1 MFETKLKKN
10 RWNLI
15 MFIISYTIN
24 NIISGIVYDVYIN
37 YLQDTSESL
46 AKSFWSYYGYS
57 AFVGAFLLLFI
68 SKIGYKKIVIFC
80 SLACSVTLIAAAYFK
95 ETYIFYISTLFIL
108 TGIQLH
114 FSVLSPYIATY
125 AEFKE
130 KIKWFSRAFYIGYV
144 GFFLSTYLGGY
155 FVVRLFAKYIG
166 KNFHEAKEIKE
177 KIKWFSRAFYIG
189 YVGFFLSTYLGGYF
203 VVRLFAKYIGKNFHE
218 AKEITA
224 TVLEMDSITK
234 GIYIDSMGKIL
245 MISGFISLLALIPAF
260 LIKEEKEDYIYQ
272 KKEKHKLTEIKSNLK
287 KLMKKNT
294 VVYLIYWGL
303 TNFGMGLF
311 TSYFTVFLNRVL
323 YIDKATSSLLKKLMK
338 KNTVVYL
345 IYWGLTNFGMGLF
358 TSYFT
363 VFLNRVLYIDKATSS
378 LLVSISYGAMV
389 IFMLF
394 TDKCVKKFGQVVTL
408 VGTSLMAIPF
418 MLLIAVSISYGAMVI
433 FMLFTDKCVKK
444 FGQVVTLVGTSLMAI
459 PFMLLIAQGDRFGNN
474 MVWVVGISLFM
485 RAGLMNLSSPIDSSF
500 SMEIVEPELRPI
512 YASIINFIAGIAS
525 IVSGYYTGKYL
536 FVNLEGYRE
545 AYYIAA
551 GIYGVASLI
560 FILNFMKYNR
570 VSSEEEMR

>member
-80 SLACSVTLIAAAYFK
+80 SLACSITLIAAAYFK

-155 FVVRLFAKYIG
+155 FF
-166 KNFHEAKEIKE
+166 
-177 KIKWFSRAFYIG
+177 
-189 YVGFFLSTYLGGYF
+189 
-203 VVRLFAKYIGKNFHE
+203 VRLFAKYIGKNFHE

-224 TVLEMDSITK
+224 TVLEMDSVTK
-234 GIYIDSMGKIL
+234 GLYIDSMGKIL
-245 MISGFISLLALIPAF
+245 MISGIISLLALIPAF
-260 LIKEEKEDYIYQ
+260 LIKEEKEDYSYQ

-323 YIDKATSSLLKKLMK
+323 YIDKATSSLL
-338 KNTVVYL
+338 
-345 IYWGLTNFGMGLF
+345 
-358 TSYFT
+358 
-363 VFLNRVLYIDKATSS
+363 
-378 LLVSISYGAMV
+378 
-389 IFMLF
+389 
-394 TDKCVKKFGQVVTL
+394 
-408 VGTSLMAIPF
+408 
-418 MLLIAVSISYGAMVI
+418 VSISYGAMVI

-525 IVSGYYTGKYL
+525 IVSGYFTGKYL

>member
-166 KNFHEAKEIKE
+166 KNFHEAKEI
-177 KIKWFSRAFYIG
+177 
-189 YVGFFLSTYLGGYF
+189 
-203 VVRLFAKYIGKNFHE
+203 
-218 AKEITA
+218 TA
-224 TVLEMDSITK
+224 TVLEMDSVTK
-234 GIYIDSMGKIL
+234 GLYIDSMGKIL
-245 MISGFISLLALIPAF
+245 MISGIISLLALIPAF
-260 LIKEEKEDYIYQ
+260 LIKEEKEDYSYQ

-323 YIDKATSSLLKKLMK
+323 YIDKATSSLL
-338 KNTVVYL
+338 
-345 IYWGLTNFGMGLF
+345 
-358 TSYFT
+358 
-363 VFLNRVLYIDKATSS
+363 
-378 LLVSISYGAMV
+378 
-389 IFMLF
+389 
-394 TDKCVKKFGQVVTL
+394 
-408 VGTSLMAIPF
+408 
-418 MLLIAVSISYGAMVI
+418 VSISYGAMVI

-525 IVSGYYTGKYL
+525 IVSGYFTGKYL

>member
-10 RWNLI
+10 RLNLI
-15 MFIISYTIN
+15 MFIIRYTIN

-80 SLACSVTLIAAAYFK
+80 SLACSITLIAAAYFK

-166 KNFHEAKEIKE
+166 KNFHEAKEI
-177 KIKWFSRAFYIG
+177 
-189 YVGFFLSTYLGGYF
+189 
-203 VVRLFAKYIGKNFHE
+203 
-218 AKEITA
+218 TA
-224 TVLEMDSITK
+224 TVLEMDSVTK
-234 GIYIDSMGKIL
+234 GLYIDSMGKIL
-245 MISGFISLLALIPAF
+245 MISGIISLLALIPAF
-260 LIKEEKEDYIYQ
+260 LIKEEKEDYSYQ

-323 YIDKATSSLLKKLMK
+323 YIDKATSSLL
-338 KNTVVYL
+338 
-345 IYWGLTNFGMGLF
+345 
-358 TSYFT
+358 
-363 VFLNRVLYIDKATSS
+363 
-378 LLVSISYGAMV
+378 
-389 IFMLF
+389 
-394 TDKCVKKFGQVVTL
+394 
-408 VGTSLMAIPF
+408 
-418 MLLIAVSISYGAMVI
+418 VSISYGAMVI

-525 IVSGYYTGKYL
+525 IVSGYFTGKYL

>member
-80 SLACSVTLIAAAYFK
+80 SLACSVTLIAVAYFK

-166 KNFHEAKEIKE
+166 KNFHEAKEI
-177 KIKWFSRAFYIG
+177 
-189 YVGFFLSTYLGGYF
+189 
-203 VVRLFAKYIGKNFHE
+203 
-218 AKEITA
+218 TA

-245 MISGFISLLALIPAF
+245 MISGIISLLALIPAF

-323 YIDKATSSLLKKLMK
+323 YIDKATSSLL
-338 KNTVVYL
+338 
-345 IYWGLTNFGMGLF
+345 
-358 TSYFT
+358 
-363 VFLNRVLYIDKATSS
+363 
-378 LLVSISYGAMV
+378 
-389 IFMLF
+389 
-394 TDKCVKKFGQVVTL
+394 
-408 VGTSLMAIPF
+408 
-418 MLLIAVSISYGAMVI
+418 VSISYGAMVI

-525 IVSGYYTGKYL
+525 IISGYYTGKYL

>member
-166 KNFHEAKEIKE
+166 KNFHE
-177 KIKWFSRAFYIG
+177 
-189 YVGFFLSTYLGGYF
+189 T
-203 VVRLFAKYIGKNFHE
+203 
-218 AKEITA
+218 KEITA

-245 MISGFISLLALIPAF
+245 MISGIISLLALIPAF

-323 YIDKATSSLLKKLMK
+323 YIDKATSSLL
-338 KNTVVYL
+338 
-345 IYWGLTNFGMGLF
+345 
-358 TSYFT
+358 
-363 VFLNRVLYIDKATSS
+363 
-378 LLVSISYGAMV
+378 
-389 IFMLF
+389 
-394 TDKCVKKFGQVVTL
+394 
-408 VGTSLMAIPF
+408 
-418 MLLIAVSISYGAMVI
+418 VSISYGAMVI

-525 IVSGYYTGKYL
+525 IISGYYTGKYL

>member
-80 SLACSVTLIAAAYFK
+80 SLACSITLIAAAYFK

-166 KNFHEAKEIKE
+166 KNFHEAKEI
-177 KIKWFSRAFYIG
+177 
-189 YVGFFLSTYLGGYF
+189 
-203 VVRLFAKYIGKNFHE
+203 
-218 AKEITA
+218 TA
-224 TVLEMDSITK
+224 IVLEMDSVTK
-234 GIYIDSMGKIL
+234 GLYIDSMGKIL
-245 MISGFISLLALIPAF
+245 MISGIISLLALIPAF
-260 LIKEEKEDYIYQ
+260 LIKEKKEDYIYQ

-323 YIDKATSSLLKKLMK
+323 YIDKATSSLL
-338 KNTVVYL
+338 
-345 IYWGLTNFGMGLF
+345 
-358 TSYFT
+358 
-363 VFLNRVLYIDKATSS
+363 
-378 LLVSISYGAMV
+378 
-389 IFMLF
+389 
-394 TDKCVKKFGQVVTL
+394 
-408 VGTSLMAIPF
+408 
-418 MLLIAVSISYGAMVI
+418 VSISYGAMVI

-525 IVSGYYTGKYL
+525 IISGYYTGKYL

>member
-1 MFETKLKKN
+1 MLETKLKKN

-37 YLQDTSESL
+37 YLQDTSENL

-80 SLACSVTLIAAAYFK
+80 SLSCSITLILASYFK
-95 ETYIFYISTLFIL
+95 ENYIFYISTLFIL

-125 AEFKE
+125 ADFKE

-155 FVVRLFAKYIG
+155 FVVKLFAKYIG
-166 KNFHEAKEIKE
+166 KNFDEAK
-177 KIKWFSRAFYIG
+177 
-189 YVGFFLSTYLGGYF
+189 T
-203 VVRLFAKYIGKNFHE
+203 
-218 AKEITA
+218 ITA
-224 TVLEMDSITK
+224 TVLEMNDVTK
-234 GIYIDSMGKIL
+234 GIYVDSMGKVL
-245 MISGFISLLALIPAF
+245 MISGIISLFALIPAF

-272 KKEKHKLTEIKSNLK
+272 KKEKHKLAEIKSDLK
-287 KLMKKNT
+287 KLLRKNT
-294 VVYLIYWGL
+294 VI
-303 TNFGMGLF
+303 
-311 TSYFTVFLNRVL
+311 
-323 YIDKATSSLLKKLMK
+323 
-338 KNTVVYL
+338 YL

-394 TDKCVKKFGQVVTL
+394 TDRCVKR
-408 VGTSLMAIPF
+408 
-418 MLLIAVSISYGAMVI
+418 
-433 FMLFTDKCVKK
+433 

-459 PFMLLIAQGDRFGNN
+459 PFMLLIAQGDRFGSS
-474 MVWVVGISLFM
+474 MVWVVGVSLFM

-500 SMEIVEPELRPI
+500 SMEIVDPELRPI

-525 IVSGYYTGKYL
+525 IASGYYTGKYL
-536 FVNLEGYRE
+536 FLTLEGYRQ
-545 AYYIAA
+545 AYYIGA

>member
-80 SLACSVTLIAAAYFK
+80 SLACSITLIAAAYFK

-130 KIKWFSRAFYIGYV
+130 KIKWFSR
-144 GFFLSTYLGGY
+144 S
-155 FVVRLFAKYIG
+155 
-166 KNFHEAKEIKE
+166 
-177 KIKWFSRAFYIG
+177 FYIG

-224 TVLEMDSITK
+224 TVLEMDGVTK
-234 GIYIDSMGKIL
+234 GLYIDSMGKIL
-245 MISGFISLLALIPAF
+245 MISGIISLLALIPAF

-323 YIDKATSSLLKKLMK
+323 YIDKATSSLL
-338 KNTVVYL
+338 
-345 IYWGLTNFGMGLF
+345 
-358 TSYFT
+358 
-363 VFLNRVLYIDKATSS
+363 
-378 LLVSISYGAMV
+378 
-389 IFMLF
+389 
-394 TDKCVKKFGQVVTL
+394 
-408 VGTSLMAIPF
+408 
-418 MLLIAVSISYGAMVI
+418 VSISYGAMVI

>member
-80 SLACSVTLIAAAYFK
+80 SLACSVTLIAVAYFK

-166 KNFHEAKEIKE
+166 KNFHEAKEI
-177 KIKWFSRAFYIG
+177 
-189 YVGFFLSTYLGGYF
+189 
-203 VVRLFAKYIGKNFHE
+203 
-218 AKEITA
+218 TA

-245 MISGFISLLALIPAF
+245 MISGIISLLALIPAF

-323 YIDKATSSLLKKLMK
+323 YIDKATSSLL
-338 KNTVVYL
+338 
-345 IYWGLTNFGMGLF
+345 
-358 TSYFT
+358 
-363 VFLNRVLYIDKATSS
+363 
-378 LLVSISYGAMV
+378 
-389 IFMLF
+389 
-394 TDKCVKKFGQVVTL
+394 
-408 VGTSLMAIPF
+408 
-418 MLLIAVSISYGAMVI
+418 VSISYGAMVI

>member
-166 KNFHEAKEIKE
+166 KNFHEAKEI
-177 KIKWFSRAFYIG
+177 
-189 YVGFFLSTYLGGYF
+189 
-203 VVRLFAKYIGKNFHE
+203 
-218 AKEITA
+218 TA

-245 MISGFISLLALIPAF
+245 MISGIISLLALIPAF

-323 YIDKATSSLLKKLMK
+323 YIDKATSSLL
-338 KNTVVYL
+338 
-345 IYWGLTNFGMGLF
+345 
-358 TSYFT
+358 
-363 VFLNRVLYIDKATSS
+363 
-378 LLVSISYGAMV
+378 
-389 IFMLF
+389 
-394 TDKCVKKFGQVVTL
+394 
-408 VGTSLMAIPF
+408 
-418 MLLIAVSISYGAMVI
+418 VSISYGAMVI

-536 FVNLEGYRE
+536 FANLEGYRE

>member
-10 RWNLI
+10 HWNLI

-80 SLACSVTLIAAAYFK
+80 SLACSITLIAAAYFK

-166 KNFHEAKEIKE
+166 KNFHEAKEI
-177 KIKWFSRAFYIG
+177 
-189 YVGFFLSTYLGGYF
+189 
-203 VVRLFAKYIGKNFHE
+203 
-218 AKEITA
+218 TA
-224 TVLEMDSITK
+224 TVLEMDGVTK
-234 GIYIDSMGKIL
+234 GLYIDSMGKIL
-245 MISGFISLLALIPAF
+245 MISGLISLLALIPAF

-272 KKEKHKLTEIKSNLK
+272 KKEKHRLTEIKANLK
-287 KLMKKNT
+287 RLMKKNT

-323 YIDKATSSLLKKLMK
+323 YIDKATSSLL
-338 KNTVVYL
+338 
-345 IYWGLTNFGMGLF
+345 
-358 TSYFT
+358 
-363 VFLNRVLYIDKATSS
+363 
-378 LLVSISYGAMV
+378 
-389 IFMLF
+389 
-394 TDKCVKKFGQVVTL
+394 
-408 VGTSLMAIPF
+408 
-418 MLLIAVSISYGAMVI
+418 VSISYGAMVI

>member
-1 MFETKLKKN
+1 M
-10 RWNLI
+10 
-15 MFIISYTIN
+15 
-24 NIISGIVYDVYIN
+24 
-37 YLQDTSESL
+37 
-46 AKSFWSYYGYS
+46 
-57 AFVGAFLLLFI
+57 
-68 SKIGYKKIVIFC
+68 
-80 SLACSVTLIAAAYFK
+80 IAVAYFK

-166 KNFHEAKEIKE
+166 KNFHEAKEI
-177 KIKWFSRAFYIG
+177 
-189 YVGFFLSTYLGGYF
+189 
-203 VVRLFAKYIGKNFHE
+203 
-218 AKEITA
+218 TA

-245 MISGFISLLALIPAF
+245 MISGIISLLALIPAF

-323 YIDKATSSLLKKLMK
+323 YIDKATSSLL
-338 KNTVVYL
+338 
-345 IYWGLTNFGMGLF
+345 
-358 TSYFT
+358 
-363 VFLNRVLYIDKATSS
+363 
-378 LLVSISYGAMV
+378 
-389 IFMLF
+389 
-394 TDKCVKKFGQVVTL
+394 
-408 VGTSLMAIPF
+408 
-418 MLLIAVSISYGAMVI
+418 VSISYGAMVI

-525 IVSGYYTGKYL
+525 IISGYYTGKYL

>member
-80 SLACSVTLIAAAYFK
+80 SLACSVTLIAVAYFK

-155 FVVRLFAKYIG
+155 FVVRLFA
-166 KNFHEAKEIKE
+166 
-177 KIKWFSRAFYIG
+177 R
-189 YVGFFLSTYLGGYF
+189 
-203 VVRLFAKYIGKNFHE
+203 YIGKNFHE

-224 TVLEMDSITK
+224 TVLEMDSVTK
-234 GIYIDSMGKIL
+234 GLYIDSMGKIL
-245 MISGFISLLALIPAF
+245 MISGVISLLALIPAF

-323 YIDKATSSLLKKLMK
+323 YIDKATSSLL
-338 KNTVVYL
+338 
-345 IYWGLTNFGMGLF
+345 
-358 TSYFT
+358 
-363 VFLNRVLYIDKATSS
+363 
-378 LLVSISYGAMV
+378 
-389 IFMLF
+389 
-394 TDKCVKKFGQVVTL
+394 
-408 VGTSLMAIPF
+408 
-418 MLLIAVSISYGAMVI
+418 VSISYGAMVI

-525 IVSGYYTGKYL
+525 IISGYYTGKYL

>member
-37 YLQDTSESL
+37 YLQDTSENL

-80 SLACSVTLIAAAYFK
+80 SLACSITLIAAAYFK

-144 GFFLSTYLGGY
+144 GFFLS
-155 FVVRLFAKYIG
+155 I
-166 KNFHEAKEIKE
+166 
-177 KIKWFSRAFYIG
+177 
-189 YVGFFLSTYLGGYF
+189 YLGGYF

-224 TVLEMDSITK
+224 TVLEMNSVTK
-234 GIYIDSMGKIL
+234 GLYIDSMGKIL
-245 MISGFISLLALIPAF
+245 MISGIISLLALIPAF

-323 YIDKATSSLLKKLMK
+323 YIDKATSSLL
-338 KNTVVYL
+338 
-345 IYWGLTNFGMGLF
+345 
-358 TSYFT
+358 
-363 VFLNRVLYIDKATSS
+363 
-378 LLVSISYGAMV
+378 VSISYGAMV
-389 IFMLF
+389 IF
-394 TDKCVKKFGQVVTL
+394 
-408 VGTSLMAIPF
+408 I
-418 MLLIAVSISYGAMVI
+418 
-433 FMLFTDKCVKK
+433 LFTDKCVKK

-525 IVSGYYTGKYL
+525 IVSGYFTGKYL

-551 GIYGVASLI
+551 EIYGVASLI

>member
-80 SLACSVTLIAAAYFK
+80 SLACSITLIAAAYFK

-166 KNFHEAKEIKE
+166 KNFHEAKEI
-177 KIKWFSRAFYIG
+177 
-189 YVGFFLSTYLGGYF
+189 
-203 VVRLFAKYIGKNFHE
+203 
-218 AKEITA
+218 TA
-224 TVLEMDSITK
+224 TVLEMDSVTK
-234 GIYIDSMGKIL
+234 GLYIDSMGKIL
-245 MISGFISLLALIPAF
+245 MISGIISLLALIPAF
-260 LIKEEKEDYIYQ
+260 LIKEEKEDYSYQ

-323 YIDKATSSLLKKLMK
+323 YIDKATSSLL
-338 KNTVVYL
+338 
-345 IYWGLTNFGMGLF
+345 
-358 TSYFT
+358 
-363 VFLNRVLYIDKATSS
+363 
-378 LLVSISYGAMV
+378 
-389 IFMLF
+389 
-394 TDKCVKKFGQVVTL
+394 
-408 VGTSLMAIPF
+408 
-418 MLLIAVSISYGAMVI
+418 VSISYGAMVI

-525 IVSGYYTGKYL
+525 IVSGYFTGKYL

>member
-166 KNFHEAKEIKE
+166 KNFHEAKEI
-177 KIKWFSRAFYIG
+177 
-189 YVGFFLSTYLGGYF
+189 
-203 VVRLFAKYIGKNFHE
+203 
-218 AKEITA
+218 TA
-224 TVLEMDSITK
+224 TVLEMDSVTK
-234 GIYIDSMGKIL
+234 GLYIDSMGKIL
-245 MISGFISLLALIPAF
+245 MISGIISLLALIPAF
-260 LIKEEKEDYIYQ
+260 LIKEEKEDYSYQ

-323 YIDKATSSLLKKLMK
+323 YIDKATSSLL
-338 KNTVVYL
+338 
-345 IYWGLTNFGMGLF
+345 
-358 TSYFT
+358 
-363 VFLNRVLYIDKATSS
+363 
-378 LLVSISYGAMV
+378 VSISYGV
-389 IFMLF
+389 
-394 TDKCVKKFGQVVTL
+394 
-408 VGTSLMAIPF
+408 
-418 MLLIAVSISYGAMVI
+418 MVI

-525 IVSGYYTGKYL
+525 IVSGYFTGKYL

>member
-166 KNFHEAKEIKE
+166 KNFHEAKEI
-177 KIKWFSRAFYIG
+177 
-189 YVGFFLSTYLGGYF
+189 
-203 VVRLFAKYIGKNFHE
+203 
-218 AKEITA
+218 TA
-224 TVLEMDSITK
+224 TVLEMDSVTK
-234 GIYIDSMGKIL
+234 GLYIDSMGKIL
-245 MISGFISLLALIPAF
+245 MISGIISLLALIPAF
-260 LIKEEKEDYIYQ
+260 LIKEEKEDYSYQ

-323 YIDKATSSLLKKLMK
+323 YIDKATSSLL
-338 KNTVVYL
+338 
-345 IYWGLTNFGMGLF
+345 
-358 TSYFT
+358 
-363 VFLNRVLYIDKATSS
+363 
-378 LLVSISYGAMV
+378 
-389 IFMLF
+389 
-394 TDKCVKKFGQVVTL
+394 
-408 VGTSLMAIPF
+408 
-418 MLLIAVSISYGAMVI
+418 VSISYGAMVI

-525 IVSGYYTGKYL
+525 IVSGYFTGKYL

-551 GIYGVASLI
+551 EIYGVASLI

>member
-144 GFFLSTYLGGY
+144 GFFLS
-155 FVVRLFAKYIG
+155 I
-166 KNFHEAKEIKE
+166 
-177 KIKWFSRAFYIG
+177 
-189 YVGFFLSTYLGGYF
+189 YLGGYF

-224 TVLEMDSITK
+224 TVLEMNSVTK
-234 GIYIDSMGKIL
+234 GLYIDSMGKIL
-245 MISGFISLLALIPAF
+245 MISGIISLLALIPAF

-323 YIDKATSSLLKKLMK
+323 YIDKATSSLL
-338 KNTVVYL
+338 
-345 IYWGLTNFGMGLF
+345 
-358 TSYFT
+358 
-363 VFLNRVLYIDKATSS
+363 
-378 LLVSISYGAMV
+378 
-389 IFMLF
+389 
-394 TDKCVKKFGQVVTL
+394 
-408 VGTSLMAIPF
+408 
-418 MLLIAVSISYGAMVI
+418 VSISYGAMVI

-525 IVSGYYTGKYL
+525 IVSGYFTGKYL

-551 GIYGVASLI
+551 EIYGVASLI

>member
-1 MFETKLKKN
+1 MTETKLKKN
-10 RWNLI
+10 QWNLI

-37 YLQDTSESL
+37 YLQDTSENL

-95 ETYIFYISTLFIL
+95 ETYIFYFSTLFIL

-125 AEFKE
+125 ADFKE

-155 FVVRLFAKYIG
+155 FVVKLFAKYIG
-166 KNFHEAKEIKE
+166 KTFE
-177 KIKWFSRAFYIG
+177 
-189 YVGFFLSTYLGGYF
+189 
-203 VVRLFAKYIGKNFHE
+203 E

-224 TVLEMDSITK
+224 AILEMNEATK
-234 GIYIDSMGKIL
+234 GLYIDSMEKVLIV
-245 MISGFISLLALIPAF
+245 SGIISLLALIPAF

-272 KKEKHKLTEIKSNLK
+272 KQEKHTLIEIKKNLK
-287 KLMKKNT
+287 KLYTKNT
-294 VVYLIYWGL
+294 IVYLIYWGL

-323 YIDKATSSLLKKLMK
+323 H
-338 KNTVVYL
+338 
-345 IYWGLTNFGMGLF
+345 
-358 TSYFT
+358 
-363 VFLNRVLYIDKATSS
+363 IDKATSS
-378 LLVSISYGAMV
+378 LLVSISYVAMV
-389 IFMLF
+389 VFMLF
-394 TDKCVKKFGQVVTL
+394 TDRCVKKFGQVVTL
-408 VGTSLMAIPF
+408 VGASMLAIPF
-418 MLLIAVSISYGAMVI
+418 MLI
-433 FMLFTDKCVKK
+433 
-444 FGQVVTLVGTSLMAI
+444 
-459 PFMLLIAQGDRFGNN
+459 IAQGDKFGNS
-474 MVWVVGISLFM
+474 MIVVVGISLFI

-525 IVSGYYTGKYL
+525 IVSGHYTGKYL
-536 FVNLEGYRE
+536 FVTVEGYRQ

-551 GIYGVASLI
+551 VIYGIASLI
-560 FILNFMKYNR
+560 FVLNFMKYNKI
-570 VSSEEEMR
+570 SSEEEMK

>member
-80 SLACSVTLIAAAYFK
+80 SLACSITLIAAAYFK

-166 KNFHEAKEIKE
+166 KNFHEAKEI
-177 KIKWFSRAFYIG
+177 
-189 YVGFFLSTYLGGYF
+189 
-203 VVRLFAKYIGKNFHE
+203 
-218 AKEITA
+218 TA
-224 TVLEMDSITK
+224 TVLEMDSVTK
-234 GIYIDSMGKIL
+234 GLYIDSMGKIL
-245 MISGFISLLALIPAF
+245 MISGIISLLALIPAF
-260 LIKEEKEDYIYQ
+260 LIKEEKEDYSYQ
-272 KKEKHKLTEIKSNLK
+272 KKEKHKLTEIKSN
-287 KLMKKNT
+287 
-294 VVYLIYWGL
+294 
-303 TNFGMGLF
+303 
-311 TSYFTVFLNRVL
+311 
-323 YIDKATSSLLKKLMK
+323 LKKLMK

-408 VGTSLMAIPF
+408 VGTSLMAI
-418 MLLIAVSISYGAMVI
+418 L
-433 FMLFTDKCVKK
+433 
-444 FGQVVTLVGTSLMAI
+444 
-459 PFMLLIAQGDRFGNN
+459 FMLLIAQGDRFGNN

-525 IVSGYYTGKYL
+525 IVSGYFTGKYL

>member
-80 SLACSVTLIAAAYFK
+80 SLACSITLIAAAYFK

-166 KNFHEAKEIKE
+166 KNFHEAKEI
-177 KIKWFSRAFYIG
+177 
-189 YVGFFLSTYLGGYF
+189 
-203 VVRLFAKYIGKNFHE
+203 
-218 AKEITA
+218 TA
-224 TVLEMDSITK
+224 TVLEMDSVTK
-234 GIYIDSMGKIL
+234 GLYIDSMGKIL
-245 MISGFISLLALIPAF
+245 MISGIISLLALIPAF
-260 LIKEEKEDYIYQ
+260 LIKEEKEDYSYQ

-287 KLMKKNT
+287 KLMKK
-294 VVYLIYWGL
+294 I
-303 TNFGMGLF
+303 
-311 TSYFTVFLNRVL
+311 
-323 YIDKATSSLLKKLMK
+323 
-338 KNTVVYL
+338 
-345 IYWGLTNFGMGLF
+345 
-358 TSYFT
+358 
-363 VFLNRVLYIDKATSS
+363 
-378 LLVSISYGAMV
+378 
-389 IFMLF
+389 
-394 TDKCVKKFGQVVTL
+394 Q
-408 VGTSLMAIPF
+408 
-418 MLLIAVSISYGAMVI
+418 
-433 FMLFTDKCVKK
+433 
-444 FGQVVTLVGTSLMAI
+444 
-459 PFMLLIAQGDRFGNN
+459 
-474 MVWVVGISLFM
+474 
-485 RAGLMNLSSPIDSSF
+485 
-500 SMEIVEPELRPI
+500 
-512 YASIINFIAGIAS
+512 
-525 IVSGYYTGKYL
+525 
-536 FVNLEGYRE
+536 
-545 AYYIAA
+545 
-551 GIYGVASLI
+551 
-560 FILNFMKYNR
+560 
-570 VSSEEEMR
+570 

>member
-80 SLACSVTLIAAAYFK
+80 SLACSITLIAAAYFK

-166 KNFHEAKEIKE
+166 KNFHEAKEI
-177 KIKWFSRAFYIG
+177 
-189 YVGFFLSTYLGGYF
+189 
-203 VVRLFAKYIGKNFHE
+203 
-218 AKEITA
+218 TA
-224 TVLEMDSITK
+224 TVLEMDSVTK
-234 GIYIDSMGKIL
+234 GLYIDSMGKIL
-245 MISGFISLLALIPAF
+245 MISGIISLLALIPAF
-260 LIKEEKEDYIYQ
+260 LIKEEKEDYSYQ

-311 TSYFTVFLNRVL
+311 TLYFTVFLNRVL
-323 YIDKATSSLLKKLMK
+323 YIDKATSSLL
-338 KNTVVYL
+338 
-345 IYWGLTNFGMGLF
+345 
-358 TSYFT
+358 
-363 VFLNRVLYIDKATSS
+363 
-378 LLVSISYGAMV
+378 
-389 IFMLF
+389 
-394 TDKCVKKFGQVVTL
+394 
-408 VGTSLMAIPF
+408 
-418 MLLIAVSISYGAMVI
+418 VSISYGAMVI

-525 IVSGYYTGKYL
+525 IVSGYFTGKYL

>member
-166 KNFHEAKEIKE
+166 KNFHEAKEI
-177 KIKWFSRAFYIG
+177 
-189 YVGFFLSTYLGGYF
+189 
-203 VVRLFAKYIGKNFHE
+203 
-218 AKEITA
+218 TA

-245 MISGFISLLALIPAF
+245 MISGIISLLALIPAF

-323 YIDKATSSLLKKLMK
+323 YIDKATSSLL
-338 KNTVVYL
+338 
-345 IYWGLTNFGMGLF
+345 
-358 TSYFT
+358 
-363 VFLNRVLYIDKATSS
+363 
-378 LLVSISYGAMV
+378 VSISYGAMV

-408 VGTSLMAIPF
+408 VGTSLM
-418 MLLIAVSISYGAMVI
+418 S
-433 FMLFTDKCVKK
+433 
-444 FGQVVTLVGTSLMAI
+444 I

>member
-46 AKSFWSYYGYS
+46 AKYFWSYYGYS

-80 SLACSVTLIAAAYFK
+80 SLACSITLIAAAYFK

-125 AEFKE
+125 VEF
-130 KIKWFSRAFYIGYV
+130 
-144 GFFLSTYLGGY
+144 
-155 FVVRLFAKYIG
+155 
-166 KNFHEAKEIKE
+166 KE

-224 TVLEMDSITK
+224 TVLEMDSVTK
-234 GIYIDSMGKIL
+234 GLYIDSMGKIL
-245 MISGFISLLALIPAF
+245 MISGIISLLALIPAF

-323 YIDKATSSLLKKLMK
+323 YIDKATSSLL
-338 KNTVVYL
+338 
-345 IYWGLTNFGMGLF
+345 
-358 TSYFT
+358 
-363 VFLNRVLYIDKATSS
+363 
-378 LLVSISYGAMV
+378 VSISYGAMV

-394 TDKCVKKFGQVVTL
+394 TDKCVKKFGL
-408 VGTSLMAIPF
+408 
-418 MLLIAVSISYGAMVI
+418 
-433 FMLFTDKCVKK
+433 
-444 FGQVVTLVGTSLMAI
+444 VVTLVGTSLMAI

-525 IVSGYYTGKYL
+525 IVSGYFTGKYL

>member
-1 MFETKLKKN
+1 
-10 RWNLI
+10 
-15 MFIISYTIN
+15 
-24 NIISGIVYDVYIN
+24 
-37 YLQDTSESL
+37 
-46 AKSFWSYYGYS
+46 
-57 AFVGAFLLLFI
+57 
-68 SKIGYKKIVIFC
+68 
-80 SLACSVTLIAAAYFK
+80 
-95 ETYIFYISTLFIL
+95 
-108 TGIQLH
+108 
-114 FSVLSPYIATY
+114 
-125 AEFKE
+125 
-130 KIKWFSRAFYIGYV
+130 
-144 GFFLSTYLGGY
+144 
-155 FVVRLFAKYIG
+155 
-166 KNFHEAKEIKE
+166 
-177 KIKWFSRAFYIG
+177 
-189 YVGFFLSTYLGGYF
+189 
-203 VVRLFAKYIGKNFHE
+203 
-218 AKEITA
+218 
-224 TVLEMDSITK
+224 MDSITK

-245 MISGFISLLALIPAF
+245 MISGIISLLALIPAF

-323 YIDKATSSLLKKLMK
+323 YIDKATSSLL
-338 KNTVVYL
+338 
-345 IYWGLTNFGMGLF
+345 
-358 TSYFT
+358 
-363 VFLNRVLYIDKATSS
+363 
-378 LLVSISYGAMV
+378 
-389 IFMLF
+389 
-394 TDKCVKKFGQVVTL
+394 
-408 VGTSLMAIPF
+408 
-418 MLLIAVSISYGAMVI
+418 VSISYGAMVI

-525 IVSGYYTGKYL
+525 IISGYYTGKYL

>member
-80 SLACSVTLIAAAYFK
+80 SLACSTTLIVASYFK

-125 AEFKE
+125 AEFKD

-155 FVVRLFAKYIG
+155 FVVRLFAKCIG
-166 KNFHEAKEIKE
+166 KNF
-177 KIKWFSRAFYIG
+177 
-189 YVGFFLSTYLGGYF
+189 
-203 VVRLFAKYIGKNFHE
+203 NE

-234 GIYIDSMGKIL
+234 GLYINSMGKIL
-245 MISGFISLLALIPAF
+245 MISGVISLLALIPAF
-260 LIKEEKEDYIYQ
+260 LIKEEREDYIYQ
-272 KKEKHKLTEIKSNLK
+272 KKEKHKLTEIKANLK
-287 KLMKKNT
+287 KL
-294 VVYLIYWGL
+294 L
-303 TNFGMGLF
+303 
-311 TSYFTVFLNRVL
+311 
-323 YIDKATSSLLKKLMK
+323 K

-394 TDKCVKKFGQVVTL
+394 TDR
-408 VGTSLMAIPF
+408 
-418 MLLIAVSISYGAMVI
+418 
-433 FMLFTDKCVKK
+433 CVKK

-459 PFMLLIAQGDRFGNN
+459 PFMLLIAQGDKFGSN
-474 MVWVVGISLFM
+474 MVWIVGISLFM

-525 IVSGYYTGKYL
+525 IASGYYTGKYL
-536 FVNLEGYRE
+536 FFNLEGYRE

-570 VSSEEEMR
+570 VFSEEEMR

>member
-1 MFETKLKKN
+1 MFETKLEKN

-80 SLACSVTLIAAAYFK
+80 SLACSITLIAAAYFK

-166 KNFHEAKEIKE
+166 KNFHEAKEI
-177 KIKWFSRAFYIG
+177 
-189 YVGFFLSTYLGGYF
+189 
-203 VVRLFAKYIGKNFHE
+203 
-218 AKEITA
+218 TA
-224 TVLEMDSITK
+224 TVLEMDSVTK
-234 GIYIDSMGKIL
+234 GLYIDSMGKIL
-245 MISGFISLLALIPAF
+245 MISGIISLLALIPAF

-323 YIDKATSSLLKKLMK
+323 CIDKATSSLL
-338 KNTVVYL
+338 
-345 IYWGLTNFGMGLF
+345 
-358 TSYFT
+358 
-363 VFLNRVLYIDKATSS
+363 
-378 LLVSISYGAMV
+378 
-389 IFMLF
+389 
-394 TDKCVKKFGQVVTL
+394 
-408 VGTSLMAIPF
+408 
-418 MLLIAVSISYGAMVI
+418 VSISYGAMVI

-485 RAGLMNLSSPIDSSF
+485 RAGLMNFSSPIDSSF

-525 IVSGYYTGKYL
+525 IVSGYFTGKYL

>member
-80 SLACSVTLIAAAYFK
+80 SLACSITLIAAAYFK

-166 KNFHEAKEIKE
+166 KNFHEAKEI
-177 KIKWFSRAFYIG
+177 
-189 YVGFFLSTYLGGYF
+189 
-203 VVRLFAKYIGKNFHE
+203 
-218 AKEITA
+218 TA
-224 TVLEMDSITK
+224 TVLEMDSVTK
-234 GIYIDSMGKIL
+234 GLYIDSMGKIL
-245 MISGFISLLALIPAF
+245 MISGIISLLALIPAF
-260 LIKEEKEDYIYQ
+260 LIKEEKEDYSYQ

-323 YIDKATSSLLKKLMK
+323 YIDKATSSLL
-338 KNTVVYL
+338 
-345 IYWGLTNFGMGLF
+345 
-358 TSYFT
+358 
-363 VFLNRVLYIDKATSS
+363 
-378 LLVSISYGAMV
+378 VSISYGV
-389 IFMLF
+389 
-394 TDKCVKKFGQVVTL
+394 
-408 VGTSLMAIPF
+408 
-418 MLLIAVSISYGAMVI
+418 MVI

-525 IVSGYYTGKYL
+525 IVSGYFTGKYL

-551 GIYGVASLI
+551 GIYGMASLI

>member
-166 KNFHEAKEIKE
+166 KNFHEAKEI
-177 KIKWFSRAFYIG
+177 
-189 YVGFFLSTYLGGYF
+189 
-203 VVRLFAKYIGKNFHE
+203 
-218 AKEITA
+218 TA
-224 TVLEMDSITK
+224 TVLEMDGITK

-245 MISGFISLLALIPAF
+245 MISGIISLLALIPAF

-323 YIDKATSSLLKKLMK
+323 YIDKATSSLL
-338 KNTVVYL
+338 
-345 IYWGLTNFGMGLF
+345 
-358 TSYFT
+358 
-363 VFLNRVLYIDKATSS
+363 
-378 LLVSISYGAMV
+378 
-389 IFMLF
+389 
-394 TDKCVKKFGQVVTL
+394 
-408 VGTSLMAIPF
+408 
-418 MLLIAVSISYGAMVI
+418 VSISYGAMVI

-525 IVSGYYTGKYL
+525 IISGYYTGKYL

>member
-80 SLACSVTLIAAAYFK
+80 SLACSITLIAAAYFK

-166 KNFHEAKEIKE
+166 KNFHEAKEI
-177 KIKWFSRAFYIG
+177 
-189 YVGFFLSTYLGGYF
+189 
-203 VVRLFAKYIGKNFHE
+203 
-218 AKEITA
+218 TA
-224 TVLEMDSITK
+224 TVLEMDSVTK
-234 GIYIDSMGKIL
+234 GLYIDSMGKIL
-245 MISGFISLLALIPAF
+245 MISGIISLLALIPAF
-260 LIKEEKEDYIYQ
+260 LIKEEKEDYSYQ
-272 KKEKHKLTEIKSNLK
+272 KKEKHKLTEIKSN
-287 KLMKKNT
+287 
-294 VVYLIYWGL
+294 
-303 TNFGMGLF
+303 
-311 TSYFTVFLNRVL
+311 
-323 YIDKATSSLLKKLMK
+323 LKKLMK

-418 MLLIAVSISYGAMVI
+418 MLLIAQSLLVSISYGAMVI

-525 IVSGYYTGKYL
+525 IVSGYFTGKYL

>member
-80 SLACSVTLIAAAYFK
+80 SLACSVTLIAVAYFK

-166 KNFHEAKEIKE
+166 KNFHEAKEI
-177 KIKWFSRAFYIG
+177 
-189 YVGFFLSTYLGGYF
+189 
-203 VVRLFAKYIGKNFHE
+203 
-218 AKEITA
+218 TA

-245 MISGFISLLALIPAF
+245 MISGIISLLALIPAF

-294 VVYLIYWGL
+294 VVYLIYWVL

-323 YIDKATSSLLKKLMK
+323 YIDKATSSLL
-338 KNTVVYL
+338 
-345 IYWGLTNFGMGLF
+345 
-358 TSYFT
+358 
-363 VFLNRVLYIDKATSS
+363 
-378 LLVSISYGAMV
+378 
-389 IFMLF
+389 
-394 TDKCVKKFGQVVTL
+394 
-408 VGTSLMAIPF
+408 
-418 MLLIAVSISYGAMVI
+418 VSISYGAMVI

-525 IVSGYYTGKYL
+525 IISGYYTGKYL

>member
-80 SLACSVTLIAAAYFK
+80 SLACSITLIAAAYFK

-166 KNFHEAKEIKE
+166 KNFHEAKEI
-177 KIKWFSRAFYIG
+177 
-189 YVGFFLSTYLGGYF
+189 
-203 VVRLFAKYIGKNFHE
+203 
-218 AKEITA
+218 TA
-224 TVLEMDSITK
+224 TVLEMDSVTK
-234 GIYIDSMGKIL
+234 GLYIDSMGKIL
-245 MISGFISLLALIPAF
+245 MISGIISLLALIPAF
-260 LIKEEKEDYIYQ
+260 LIKEEKEDYSYQ
-272 KKEKHKLTEIKSNLK
+272 KKEKNKLTEIKSNLK

-323 YIDKATSSLLKKLMK
+323 YIDKATSSLL
-338 KNTVVYL
+338 
-345 IYWGLTNFGMGLF
+345 
-358 TSYFT
+358 
-363 VFLNRVLYIDKATSS
+363 
-378 LLVSISYGAMV
+378 
-389 IFMLF
+389 
-394 TDKCVKKFGQVVTL
+394 
-408 VGTSLMAIPF
+408 
-418 MLLIAVSISYGAMVI
+418 VSISYGAMVI

-525 IVSGYYTGKYL
+525 IVSGYFTGKYL

>member
-80 SLACSVTLIAAAYFK
+80 SLACSVTLIAVAYFK

-155 FVVRLFAKYIG
+155 FVVRLFA
-166 KNFHEAKEIKE
+166 
-177 KIKWFSRAFYIG
+177 R
-189 YVGFFLSTYLGGYF
+189 
-203 VVRLFAKYIGKNFHE
+203 YIGKNFHE

-234 GIYIDSMGKIL
+234 GLYIDSMGKIL
-245 MISGFISLLALIPAF
+245 MISGIISLLALIPAF

-323 YIDKATSSLLKKLMK
+323 YIDKATSSLL
-338 KNTVVYL
+338 
-345 IYWGLTNFGMGLF
+345 
-358 TSYFT
+358 
-363 VFLNRVLYIDKATSS
+363 
-378 LLVSISYGAMV
+378 
-389 IFMLF
+389 
-394 TDKCVKKFGQVVTL
+394 
-408 VGTSLMAIPF
+408 
-418 MLLIAVSISYGAMVI
+418 VSISYGAMVI

-525 IVSGYYTGKYL
+525 IISGYYTGKYL

>member
-37 YLQDTSESL
+37 YLQDTSENL

-80 SLACSVTLIAAAYFK
+80 SLACSITLIAAAYFK

-144 GFFLSTYLGGY
+144 GFFLS
-155 FVVRLFAKYIG
+155 I
-166 KNFHEAKEIKE
+166 
-177 KIKWFSRAFYIG
+177 
-189 YVGFFLSTYLGGYF
+189 YLGGYF

-224 TVLEMDSITK
+224 TVLEMNSVTK
-234 GIYIDSMGKIL
+234 GLYIDSMGKIL
-245 MISGFISLLALIPAF
+245 MISGIISLLALIPAF

-323 YIDKATSSLLKKLMK
+323 YIDKATSSLL
-338 KNTVVYL
+338 
-345 IYWGLTNFGMGLF
+345 
-358 TSYFT
+358 
-363 VFLNRVLYIDKATSS
+363 
-378 LLVSISYGAMV
+378 
-389 IFMLF
+389 
-394 TDKCVKKFGQVVTL
+394 
-408 VGTSLMAIPF
+408 
-418 MLLIAVSISYGAMVI
+418 VSISYGAMVI

-525 IVSGYYTGKYL
+525 IVSGYFTGKYL

-551 GIYGVASLI
+551 EIYGVASLI

>member
-80 SLACSVTLIAAAYFK
+80 SLACSITLIAAAYFK

-166 KNFHEAKEIKE
+166 KNFHEAKEI
-177 KIKWFSRAFYIG
+177 
-189 YVGFFLSTYLGGYF
+189 
-203 VVRLFAKYIGKNFHE
+203 
-218 AKEITA
+218 TA
-224 TVLEMDSITK
+224 TVLEMDSVTK
-234 GIYIDSMGKIL
+234 GLYIDSMGKIL
-245 MISGFISLLALIPAF
+245 MISGIISLLALIPAF
-260 LIKEEKEDYIYQ
+260 LIKEEKEDYSYQ

-323 YIDKATSSLLKKLMK
+323 YIDNATSSLL
-338 KNTVVYL
+338 
-345 IYWGLTNFGMGLF
+345 
-358 TSYFT
+358 
-363 VFLNRVLYIDKATSS
+363 
-378 LLVSISYGAMV
+378 
-389 IFMLF
+389 
-394 TDKCVKKFGQVVTL
+394 
-408 VGTSLMAIPF
+408 
-418 MLLIAVSISYGAMVI
+418 VSISYGAMVI

-525 IVSGYYTGKYL
+525 IVSGYFTGKYL

>member
-80 SLACSVTLIAAAYFK
+80 SLACSITLIAAAYFK

-166 KNFHEAKEIKE
+166 KNFHEAKEI
-177 KIKWFSRAFYIG
+177 
-189 YVGFFLSTYLGGYF
+189 
-203 VVRLFAKYIGKNFHE
+203 
-218 AKEITA
+218 TA
-224 TVLEMDSITK
+224 TVLEMDSVTK
-234 GIYIDSMGKIL
+234 GLYIDSMGKIL
-245 MISGFISLLALIPAF
+245 MISGIISLLALIPAF
-260 LIKEEKEDYIYQ
+260 LIKEEKEDYSYQ

-323 YIDKATSSLLKKLMK
+323 YIDKATSSLL
-338 KNTVVYL
+338 
-345 IYWGLTNFGMGLF
+345 
-358 TSYFT
+358 
-363 VFLNRVLYIDKATSS
+363 
-378 LLVSISYGAMV
+378 VSISYGV
-389 IFMLF
+389 
-394 TDKCVKKFGQVVTL
+394 
-408 VGTSLMAIPF
+408 
-418 MLLIAVSISYGAMVI
+418 MVI

-525 IVSGYYTGKYL
+525 IVSGYFTGKYL

>member
-80 SLACSVTLIAAAYFK
+80 SLACSVTLIAVAYFK

-166 KNFHEAKEIKE
+166 KNFHEAKEI
-177 KIKWFSRAFYIG
+177 
-189 YVGFFLSTYLGGYF
+189 
-203 VVRLFAKYIGKNFHE
+203 
-218 AKEITA
+218 TA

-245 MISGFISLLALIPAF
+245 MISGIISLLALIPAF

-272 KKEKHKLTEIKSNLK
+272 KKEKHKLTEIKSN
-287 KLMKKNT
+287 
-294 VVYLIYWGL
+294 
-303 TNFGMGLF
+303 
-311 TSYFTVFLNRVL
+311 
-323 YIDKATSSLLKKLMK
+323 LKKLMK

-418 MLLIAVSISYGAMVI
+418 MLLIA
-433 FMLFTDKCVKK
+433 
-444 FGQVVTLVGTSLMAI
+444 
-459 PFMLLIAQGDRFGNN
+459 QGDRFGNN

-485 RAGLMNLSSPIDSSF
+485 RAELMNLSSPIDSSF

-525 IVSGYYTGKYL
+525 IISGYYTGKYL